1 MQKDKSTN
9 TGSKSPLLRRGLG
22 EAVVRRV
29 AFKTLGCRLNQYE
42 TDALVTDFDEAG
54 YQLVGFDESP
64 DVVVVNTCTVTNQ
77 SDQKSRTV
85 ISQAARKN
93 RDAVVV
99 VTGCMANNFK
109 EKLESQDN
117 ITFVVEN
124 NRKSSVLSLVEAHFS
139 GEILH
144 PDQLPQDVFRY
155 EPVRKSLHTRSAVKI
170 QDGCD
175 NFCTFCIIPMVRGRA
190 VSRPVADVLESV
202 RKTIENGFKEI
213 VITGVNIG
221 RYEDGESRFEDLLAR
236 ILEVPGDFRVRI
248 SSLEPD
254 GFGDR
259 FVDLFSHP
267 KLMPHLHLCLQ
278 SGSEKT
284 LLRMR
289 RMYDV
294 EQFRKTINQFRSVYP
309 DFNFTTDI
317 IVGFPGETE
326 EEFQQTIEAV
336 KEFNFSHVHTFKYSV
351 RKGTRAERLENHVP
365 EKIKTARSFQIRELS
380 DENKLQYY
388 QGLIGK
394 IQNIL
399 VEKVTKT
406 KASGYG
412 DLYVPVEFQ
421 AKDIQKNTI
430 HAVKLT
436 SFSGEGEQL
445 VLVGELLKD

>member
-1 MQKDKSTN
+1 VVINDK
-9 TGSKSPLLRRGLG
+9 KK
-22 EAVVRRV
+22 V

-42 TDALVTDFDEAG
+42 TDALVTNFDEAG

-64 DVVVVNTCTVTNQ
+64 DVVIVNTCTVTNQ

-93 RDAVVV
+93 REAVVV

-109 EKLESQDN
+109 EKLESQEN
-117 ITFVVEN
+117 VTFVVEN
-124 NRKSSVLSLVEAHFS
+124 NRKSSILSLVEAHFT
-139 GEILH
+139 GEIIH
-144 PDQLPQDVFRY
+144 PNQLPQDVFRY

-190 VSRPVADVLESV
+190 ASRPVVEVLENV

-221 RYEDGESRFEDLLAR
+221 RYEDGEARFEDLLSM

-254 GFGDR
+254 GFSDQ

-284 LLRMR
+284 LMRMR

-294 EQFRKTINQFRSVYP
+294 EQFRKTVRKFRSVYP

-326 EEFQQTIEAV
+326 EDFKQTLEAV
-336 KEFNFSHVHTFKYSV
+336 EEFGFSHVHTFKYSV
-351 RKGTRAERLENHVP
+351 RTGTRAEKLDNHVP
-365 EKIKTARSFQIRELS
+365 EKIKNERSARIRQLS
-380 DENKLQYY
+380 IENKQRYY
-388 QGLIGK
+388 QSLIGK
-394 IQNIL
+394 NQEIL
-399 VEKVTKT
+399 VEKTMKN

-412 DLYVPVEFQ
+412 DLYVPVEFH
-421 AKDIQKNTI
+421 AKEIQKNTI
-430 HAVKLT
+430 QTVKLT
-436 SFSGEGEQL
+436 GLSGEGEKL
-445 VLVGELLKD
+445 VLVGELLDNKSN

>member
-1 MQKDKSTN
+1 MIANEKK
-9 TGSKSPLLRRGLG
+9 
-22 EAVVRRV
+22 RV

-42 TDALVTDFDEAG
+42 TDALVTNFDEAG
-54 YQLVGFDESP
+54 YQLVNFDESP

-93 RDAVVV
+93 KGAIVV

-109 EKLESQDN
+109 EKLENQEN

-124 NRKSSVLSLVEAHFS
+124 DRKSSILSLVEAHFS

-144 PDQLPQDVFRY
+144 PDKLPQDVFHY

-190 VSRPVADVLESV
+190 VSRPVADILENV
-202 RKTIENGFKEI
+202 RKTIENGFREI

-221 RYEDGESRFEDLLAR
+221 RYEDGETRFEDLLAQ

-259 FVDLFSHP
+259 FVGLFSHP

-294 EQFRKTINQFRSVYP
+294 EQFRKTISQFRAVYP
-309 DFNFTTDI
+309 NFNFTTDI

-326 EEFQQTIEAV
+326 EEFQQTLDAV
-336 KEFNFSHVHTFKYSV
+336 NEFNFSHIHTFKYSV
-351 RKGTRAERLENHVP
+351 RNGTRAERLENQIH
-365 EKIKTARSFQIRELS
+365 EKIKNERSAQVRHLS
-380 DENKLQYY
+380 DENRYKYY
-388 QGLIGK
+388 QRLIGK
-394 IQNIL
+394 TQRVL
-399 VEKVTKT
+399 VEKTGKN

-421 AKDIQKNTI
+421 ATDIMKNTVHTVRLI
-430 HAVKLT
+430 AL
-436 SFSGEGEQL
+436 SGEGEKL
-445 VLVGELLKD
+445 FFVGELQ

>member
-1 MQKDKSTN
+1 MN
-9 TGSKSPLLRRGLG
+9 TK
-22 EAVVRRV
+22 EKRRV

-42 TDALVTDFDEAG
+42 TDALVTNFDQAG

-93 RDAVVV
+93 KGAVVV

-109 EKLESQDN
+109 EKLESQEN

-124 NRKSSVLSLVEAHFS
+124 NRKSSILSLVDAHFS

-144 PDQLPQDVFRY
+144 PDKLPQDVFHY

-190 VSRPVADVLESV
+190 VSRPVEEVLENV
-202 RKTIENGFKEI
+202 RKTIANGFREI

-221 RYEDGESRFEDLLAR
+221 RYEDGVVRFEDLLAR

-259 FVDLFSHP
+259 FLDLFAHP

-294 EQFRKTINQFRSVYP
+294 EQFRKTIRRFRSTYP
-309 DFNFTTDI
+309 DFNFTTDM

-326 EEFQQTIEAV
+326 EEFRQTMDAV
-336 KEFNFSHVHTFKYSV
+336 EEFGFSHVHTFKYSV
-351 RKGTRAERLENHVP
+351 RNGTRAETLENHIP
-365 EKIKTARSFQIRELS
+365 ERIKNERSALVRNLS
-380 DENKLQYY
+380 DDNRLKYY
-388 QGLIGK
+388 RSLIGK
-394 IQNIL
+394 TQHVL
-399 VEKVTKT
+399 VEKLSKNRV
-406 KASGYG
+406 SGYG
-412 DLYVPVEFQ
+412 ELYVPVEFP
-421 AKDIQKNTI
+421 ATDIPKNTI
-430 HAVKLT
+430 HAVRLT
-436 SFSGEGEQL
+436 GLSGEGEKL
-445 VLVGELLKD
+445 FFVGEMVK